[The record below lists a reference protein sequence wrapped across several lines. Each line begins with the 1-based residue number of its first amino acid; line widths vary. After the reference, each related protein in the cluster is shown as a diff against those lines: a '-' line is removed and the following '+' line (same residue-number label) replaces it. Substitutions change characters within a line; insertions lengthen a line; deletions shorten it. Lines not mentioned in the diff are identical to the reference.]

1 MAAII
6 RTILTVFFVIDC
18 IALSI
23 VVLMQKGKEQG
34 LGAIAGE
41 MTTTTESY
49 WDRNKGRSAEGNLK
63 RATKIMAVLFIVI
76 AVILNMKF

>member
-23 VVLMQKGKEQG
+23 VVLMQKG
-34 LGAIAGE
+34 
-41 MTTTTESY
+41 
-49 WDRNKGRSAEGNLK
+49 RC
-63 RATKIMAVLFIVI
+63 V
-76 AVILNMKF
+76 

>member
-49 WDRNKGRSAEGNLK
+49 WDRNKDAPQK
-63 RATKIMAVLFIVI
+63 VI
-76 AVILNMKF
+76 